1 MDSKDRKLCLNR
13 EEVEDLGDGLLIGAV
28 GKHDAVKASAREQL
42 AHLGAQ
48 TKTTSAVKQ
57 GIVCF
62 MCACNTRDNIS
73 LPV

>member
-28 GKHDAVKASAREQL
+28 GKHDAVKTSAREQL

-48 TKTTSAVKQ
+48 TKTTSTVNKAMCVLCTCAI
-57 GIVCF
+57 IV
-62 MCACNTRDNIS
+62 
-73 LPV
+73 